1 MDNVIITLMFE
12 RSYDP
17 IDLEV
22 PVRLPIDEL
31 EVKMLDTLK
40 AMDIERFERTQK
52 VNFKYKNTVLEPDKT
67 FEEYGIWDGS
77 YVTLLEIGG

>member
-31 EVKMLDTLK
+31 EIKMLDTLK

>member
-1 MDNVIITLMFE
+1 MDNVIITLIFE

-31 EVKMLDTLK
+31 EIKILDTLK

>member
-17 IDLEV
+17 LDLEV

-40 AMDIERFERTQK
+40 AMDIEHFERTQK
-52 VNFKYKNTVLEPDKT
+52 VKFKFKNVVLEPDKT
-67 FEEYGIWDGS
+67 LEEYGVWDGS

>member
-1 MDNVIITLMFE
+1 MDNVIITLKFE
-12 RSYDP
+12 RGYEP

-22 PVRLPIDEL
+22 PVRLSIDEL
-31 EVKMLDTLK
+31 EIKMLETLK
-40 AMDIERFERTQK
+40 AIDIERFEETQK
-52 VNFKYKNTVLEPDKT
+52 VKFKYNNNILEPDKT

>member
-12 RSYDP
+12 KGYDP

-31 EVKMLDTLK
+31 EIKMLDTLK

-52 VNFKYKNTVLEPDKT
+52 VNFKYKNIVLEPDKT